1 MSIPIRSRRLPKPD
15 DRRSMT
21 GYGQTRLSSAIRS
34 VNRPLCVTGN
44 QGHLHPRPIGSKTTT
59 LVQASNPRQAT
70 ATIPAESIH
79 SP

>member
-1 MSIPIRSRRLPKPD
+1 MSIPIRSRRLTKPD

-21 GYGQTRLSSAIRS
+21 GYGQTRLSSAIRRG
-34 VNRPLCVTGN
+34 NRPLWVTGN
-44 QGHLHPRPIGSKTTT
+44 QRHLHPRPIGSKTTT
-59 LVQASNPRQAT
+59 IVQALNPRQAK

>member
-1 MSIPIRSRRLPKPD
+1 MNIPIRSQRLPKPD

-21 GYGQTRLSSAIRS
+21 GYGPTGLSSTIRS
-34 VNRPLCVTGN
+34 VNRPLWVTSN
-44 QGHLHPRPIGSKTTT
+44 QRHLHPRPFGSKTTP

-70 ATIPAESIH
+70 GAKPTESIH